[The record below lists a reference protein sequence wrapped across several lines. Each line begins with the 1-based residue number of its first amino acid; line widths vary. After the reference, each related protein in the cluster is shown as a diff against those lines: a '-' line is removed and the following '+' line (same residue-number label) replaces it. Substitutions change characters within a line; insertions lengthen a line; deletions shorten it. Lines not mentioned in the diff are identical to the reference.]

1 MGSLLRHP
9 QARLWVIGQAF
20 SGLGDSALWLALAI
34 WVKTLTGSSSDAGL
48 VMFFFSAAALVSPA
62 LGVYVDRAR
71 RSRVLVATNL
81 AGAAVIL
88 PLLAVHDRHA
98 LWLIYVVMFG
108 YGAINKLIGS
118 AQSALLADILPTD
131 LLAPA
136 NAALQSSREALRIA
150 APLIGAGLYV
160 WLGPGAVVVLDAVT
174 FLAAAGCVAALRIRE
189 AAPERVDT
197 ALRHEIAAGA
207 RYIAARPLLRW
218 LVVGFGVAAFA
229 YGFNESGIFSVVG
242 EGLHL
247 PPAFV
252 GITGMVQGGAS
263 VLIGPIA
270 GLLNRRLGELRLVRI
285 GLAGYAASLV
295 LLLMPSLPALLVS
308 MAVAGV
314 SLPLAGVGLYTCI
327 QVSTPQRLQ
336 GRVFSATDLAT
347 SIPMALSVAI
357 GTGLLGLFG
366 YRALF
371 GVGAAILLAGA
382 TVTLL
387 TRASGS
393 VAPEDDVTPQRV
405 PV

>member
-1 MGSLLRHP
+1 MGRLLRHP

-20 SGLGDSALWLALAI
+20 SALGDSALWLALAI

-48 VMFFFSAAALVSPA
+48 VMFFFSAAALVSPV
-62 LGVYVDRAR
+62 LGVCVDRAR
-71 RSRVLVATNL
+71 RSRVLIATNL

-88 PLLAVHDRHA
+88 PLLTVHDRNGV
-98 LWLIYVVMFG
+98 WLIYLVMFG

-118 AQSALLADILPTD
+118 AQSALLADILPAD
-131 LLAPA
+131 LLATA
-136 NAALQSSREALRIA
+136 NAALGSSREALRIA
-150 APLIGAGLYV
+150 SPLIAAGLFV
-160 WLGPGAVVVLDAVT
+160 WLGPAAVIVLDAIT
-174 FLAAAGCVAALRIRE
+174 FLAAAACLALMRIHEDRPQR
-189 AAPERVDT
+189 AGS
-197 ALRHEIAAGA
+197 ALGAEIAAGA
-207 RYIAARPLLRW
+207 RYIAARPALRW

-229 YGFNESGIFSVVG
+229 YGFNESGIFTVVG
-242 EGLHL
+242 EGLRL

-263 VLIGPIA
+263 VLVGPVA

-285 GLAGYAASLV
+285 GLAGYATSLV
-295 LLLMPSLPALLVS
+295 LLTVPSLPTLITS
-308 MAVAGV
+308 MIIAGA

-336 GRVFSATDLAT
+336 GRVFSATDLVT

-366 YRALF
+366 YRWLF
-371 GVGAAILLAGA
+371 CAGTAILLAGA

-387 TRASGS
+387 TRVSRS
-393 VAPEDDVTPQRV
+393 VAPEEPAPQRV
-405 PV
+405 PA